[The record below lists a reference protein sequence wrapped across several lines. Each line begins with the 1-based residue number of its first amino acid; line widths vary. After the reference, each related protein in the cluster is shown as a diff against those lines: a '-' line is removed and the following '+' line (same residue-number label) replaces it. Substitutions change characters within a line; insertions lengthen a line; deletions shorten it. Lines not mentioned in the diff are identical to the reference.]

1 MTYALIIHGGAG
13 AMPGTD
19 YSIQIEHMGE
29 LIRKGQAML
38 EGGKSALDVVEAMV
52 SDLEASGHY
61 VAGKGSAPNIDGV
74 IELDASIMDGRG
86 RRAGAVAT
94 IPAIEH
100 PIQAARKVME
110 DGKHVMLAG
119 VSARHFAM
127 SEGLS
132 AIDDPDTY
140 YTEHERHGSGH
151 ASADHGT
158 VGAVALDLDGGLAA
172 ATSTGGI
179 FGKSAGRVGDTPLI
193 GAGTWAD
200 GTVAVSSTGLGE
212 TFIRTCAAHDVAA
225 RMQYGKASL
234 GQAVWDVLDQVALCD
249 GDGGLIAIDKN
260 GHIAMPYNSDGM
272 KRAVVSSTMAPT
284 VLVFEKETRPSEA

>member
-1 MTYALIIHGGAG
+1 MAYALIIHGGAG

-19 YSIQIEHMGE
+19 YSLQIKHMYG
-29 LIRKGQAML
+29 LIRKGQTML
-38 EGGKSALDVVEAMV
+38 EDGNSALDVVEAMV

-74 IELDASIMDGRG
+74 IELDASIMDGRD

-119 VSARHFAM
+119 DSAKTFAVDQ
-127 SEGLS
+127 GLN
-132 AIDDPDTY
+132 AIENPNEY

-151 ASADHGT
+151 ASANHGT
-158 VGAVALDLDGGLAA
+158 VGAVALDINGNLAA

-200 GTVAVSSTGLGE
+200 ETVAVSCTGLGE
-212 TFIRTCAAHDVAA
+212 AFIRTSAAHDVAA
-225 RMQYGKASL
+225 RMQYGNASL
-234 GQAVWDVLDQVALCD
+234 IEATWNVLDQVALCS
-249 GDGGLIAIDKN
+249 GDGGLIAIDRHGN
-260 GHIAMPYNSDGM
+260 IAMPYNSDGM
-272 KRAVVSSTMAPT
+272 KRAVVTHTLKPT
-284 VLVFEKETRPSEA
+284 VKVFEPEVQST